1 MNTEPLPA
9 AEMGRSGDTRGR
21 GGRGGKTVDGAATA
35 SSQSRLY
42 KSRRIYWGFSTA
54 RTGEAA
60 IQENEEGVE
69 MDGDGQRGPEVAA
82 VITTDGEG
90 A

>member
-21 GGRGGKTVDGAATA
+21 GGRGGKTVDGVATT
-35 SSQSRLY
+35 SLQSCLY

-60 IQENEEGVE
+60 IQDEECVE